1 MKSVGRRLVVCGI
14 NHKHSTLEQR
24 EPLQLGRDDLASAN
38 ARFSQNERVL
48 ESMIVSTCNRVEFY
62 FVTGRDQDP
71 FEIVAG
77 FYREFKG
84 ADITPVAEYFRTRK
98 GPHAADHLFRVAA
111 GIDSMIL
118 GENQIVSQ
126 LKEAYSSTCAV
137 KAAGKVV
144 HRLIHQAFRVGKQVR
159 TDTEM
164 GKGACSVSSSAV
176 ELLNSKIDAL
186 TKPAILFVGVN
197 QMIKL
202 AASRI
207 HLIDSPSFTFANR
220 TESKAV
226 AFAGKFD
233 GRGFGLDKLTELI
246 AESDVVFTCT
256 SAPEPVIT
264 RPMIE
269 EALLGRPDR
278 KLIVIDLAIPRDVDY
293 PHENNST
300 IEVYDL
306 EDIKHF
312 VRDQQVKRE
321 QAIPQAEEIIER
333 KLTEFNYW
341 WQHVKQEPLYSGQG
355 DTMETIRE
363 EEIGPLLDRVPPELK
378 DELNEISRRLVQRVV
393 QAAAHNAAPGKE

>member
-14 NHKHSTLEQR
+14 NHKHSTIEQR
-24 EPLQLGRDDLASAN
+24 EPLQLGHDELASAN
-38 ARFSQNERVL
+38 ARFSHHERVL

-62 FVTGRDQDP
+62 FVTGRNQDP
-71 FEIVAG
+71 FE
-77 FYREFKG
+77 
-84 ADITPVAEYFRTRK
+84 TVAEFFRDFKNIDIKPLAENFRTRK
-98 GPHAADHLFRVAA
+98 GLHAADHLFRVAA
-111 GIDSMIL
+111 GIDSMVL

-126 LKEAYSSTCAV
+126 LKEAYGSSCAV
-137 KAAGKVV
+137 KAAGKVI

-159 TDTEM
+159 SDTEM

-186 TKPAILFVGVN
+186 TRPAILFVGVN

-220 TESKAV
+220 TEARAV
-226 AFAGKFD
+226 AFAEKFE
-233 GRGFGLDKLTELI
+233 GRGFGLDKLTDLI

-256 SAPEPVIT
+256 SSSEPIIT
-264 RPMIE
+264 RSMMDKALE
-269 EALLGRPDR
+269 ERRDR

-293 PHENNST
+293 PKENNNS
-300 IEVYDL
+300 IEIYDL

-312 VRDQQVKRE
+312 VRDQQEKRE

-341 WQHVKQEPLYSGQG
+341 WQHVKQEPLYNGQAS
-355 DTMETIRE
+355 TMETILK
-363 EEIGPLLDRVPPELK
+363 EEIGPFLEKIPPELK

-393 QAAAHNAAPGKE
+393 HATAHTETPGKD